1 MRVYWPQTTNG
12 LPSALLPSV
21 RHLPPTRR
29 SLSIFVLRYDASSPH
44 HARRCCGSIHAW
56 NTRSECAAMS
66 ISTTIVSFM
75 WMVSFISVCPS
86 FLLDEAFEIAEL
98 VLPHVTVVREPVVH
112 VPERPGV

>member
-1 MRVYWPQTTNG
+1 MRVYSPQTANG

-29 SLSIFVLRYDASSPH
+29 SLSIFVLRYIASSPH

-56 NTRSECAAMS
+56 NTRSGGASMS
-66 ISTTIVSFM
+66 ISRVMVSFLLTVSFM
-75 WMVSFISVCPS
+75 SVRPS

-98 VLPHVTVVREPVVH
+98 VLPHVTVMCEPIIH
-112 VPERPGV
+112 VA